1 MADPTITIMSEMVD
15 SSIHFISYYQQTLNI
30 YLEFHRN
37 WSDDSCISLAY
48 LLNKIWEY
56 MNEKILYLKQQLQ
69 YLLLLFMFF
78 IYINLI
84 ILLFRT
90 FMKFYI
96 QYSCFC
102 FYHNAYN
109 FCHKIMCIWNYDFLY
124 DRNLMIRKTN
134 NFLWCYHYM

>member
-1 MADPTITIMSEMVD
+1 MADPTITIMSEMGY

-30 YLEFHRN
+30 YLRFHRN
-37 WSDDSCISLAY
+37 WSSGNCISLAY
-48 LLNKIWEY
+48 LLNKIRGY
-56 MNEKILYLKQQLQ
+56 MNEKILHLKQQLQ

-78 IYINLI
+78 IYINLF

-96 QYSCFC
+96 QCSCFC

-109 FCHKIMCIWNYDFLY
+109 FCHKTMCIWSYDFLY